1 MAINTANTT
10 SGLNWTA
17 SGTATLSLSGQGLRF
32 VWFWLKLDS
41 FTSTRNISQL
51 ITLDS
56 TNGGGAQDL
65 RLSITRL
72 TTSTEIRTSGTALV
86 VGEWTFV
93 CAATLADASNVAGRI
108 WVGRSDTP
116 PVLQTQTIVVAGAG
130 NPFQQALASLN
141 NTTTVTN
148 SGNLTTDGWGG
159 VGSGD
164 STTTTSWLG
173 LSSFTAPSADDE
185 ELMLSRVVIPAWQG
199 QTIPIPSV
207 SATSAVWGNV
217 PTYQQGD
224 GSYTPTLQIRRLS
237 GNFANTQVTPT
248 GSLLSA
254 ERCPRAFSNVDF
266 PYRRR

>member
-1 MAINTANTT
+1 MAINTASTT

-17 SGTATLSLSGQGLRF
+17 SGSATLGLSGQGLRF

-41 FTSTRNISQL
+41 FTNTRNIAQL
-51 ITLDS
+51 ITLDN

-72 TTSTEIRTSGTALV
+72 TTNTEIRTSGTVLV

-93 CAATLADASNVAGRI
+93 CVVTLADTANTTGRV
-108 WVGRSDTP
+108 WVGRSNTP
-116 PVLQTQTIVVAGAG
+116 PVLQTQTTVIAGAG
-130 NPFQQALASLN
+130 APLQQALASLN
-141 NTTTVTN
+141 ITTSVTN
-148 SGNLTTDGWGG
+148 AIAGTTDGWGG

-185 ELMLSRVVIPAWQG
+185 VLMLNRVVIPAWQG
-199 QTIPIPSV
+199 QTFTIPSV
-207 SATSAVWGNV
+207 SVTVAAFGNV
-217 PTYQQGD
+217 LTYQQGNGD
-224 GSYTPTLQIRRLS
+224 YTPALQIRRLS
-237 GNFANTQVTPT
+237 GNIVNTQVTPLGT
-248 GSLLSA
+248 VLSA
-254 ERCPRAFSNVDF
+254 ERCPRASSNVDF